1 MAYIAE
7 SSASVTERALAHS
20 DVQDSPERFAADLR
34 ALKLASGDPT
44 LLALESRTGI
54 SKSVLSEAFSG
65 KRLPTEKTVRVLTTE
80 LGADSTA
87 WLTRRQELIPRAKI
101 GSLAETGEVPLA
113 PTRSRAGRTIG
124 RIAATAAF
132 SIGASSL
139 VWWNVLQNREA
150 YWANQRPA
158 LAGNQ
163 FIEPV
168 DGVDPMKTECR
179 QDRVIADVDARYDG
193 AVQVEMLYS
202 NACMGVWGRV
212 TRVDRAADGNSL
224 SMRIYPTD
232 DPTSSRSQ
240 ERTSEDVNS
249 LHTPLLTEPDVEARV
264 CGIATITVDGEVIEL
279 GPPMCV

>member
-124 RIAATAAF
+124 LIAATAAF

-139 VWWNVLQNREA
+139 VWWNVLQDRRGLLGESA
-150 YWANQRPA
+150 PRARRQ
-158 LAGNQ
+158 
-163 FIEPV
+163 PV
-168 DGVDPMKTECR
+168 P
-179 QDRVIADVDARYDG
+179 
-193 AVQVEMLYS
+193 
-202 NACMGVWGRV
+202 
-212 TRVDRAADGNSL
+212 
-224 SMRIYPTD
+224 
-232 DPTSSRSQ
+232 
-240 ERTSEDVNS
+240 
-249 LHTPLLTEPDVEARV
+249 
-264 CGIATITVDGEVIEL
+264 
-279 GPPMCV
+279 